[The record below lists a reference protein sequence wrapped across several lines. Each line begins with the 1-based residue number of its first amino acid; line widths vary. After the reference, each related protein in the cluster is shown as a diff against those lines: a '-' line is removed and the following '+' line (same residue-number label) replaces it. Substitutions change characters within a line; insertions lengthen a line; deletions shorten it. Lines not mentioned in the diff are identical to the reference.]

1 MTSTTAEPT
10 WARRITD
17 GLEPKNWILGVTVLF
32 GARVDGVA
40 GVAWGLFSALFAAVI
55 PILFITYGMKRGRW
69 ADRHVGVKQHRLI
82 VGAFII
88 ASVATGIVLMAV
100 LGAPR
105 PMIALIASMLTTLA
119 VLMAIT
125 IAWKVSVHAAVSS
138 GSVVLLTIV
147 YGPWMLALYPLVA
160 IVSWSRVE
168 LRDHT
173 KGQVLVG
180 TILGAV
186 VAGATYLALR

>member
-1 MTSTTAEPT
+1 MNAATESRL
-10 WARRITD
+10 ARRVTD
-17 GLEPKNWILGVTVLF
+17 GLEPKNWIIFVTLLV
-32 GARVDGVA
+32 GARIDGVA
-40 GVAWGLFSALFAAVI
+40 GVGWGLLGALFAAVI
-55 PILFITYGMKRGRW
+55 PILFIKFGMRRGRW

-82 VGAFII
+82 VCAFII
-88 ASVATGIVLMAV
+88 ASVATGIVLMEV

-125 IAWKVSVHAAVSS
+125 VAWKVSVHAAVSS
-138 GSVVLLTIV
+138 GSVVLLAIV

-160 IVSWSRVE
+160 FVGWSRIE

-173 KGQVLVG
+173 KGQVVVG
-180 TILGAV
+180 AILGAA
-186 VAGATYLALR
+186 VAGVTYLMLR